1 MSLIDKKNE
10 AIAQLEGIVAKAK
23 TENRSFTAE
32 ERSSFDKIDAEIK
45 TLGEDIA
52 REARSAEHR
61 KNVETV
67 VEQRVLPAVGA
78 KKDDTLTQFRD
89 HVLRGLEARDLATG
103 NGVLVPNTID
113 AALRAV
119 VKALPGIE
127 AEAGVKVIRGFESYP
142 IFGDASAAWIAEGD
156 SITPGDVSTGSIS
169 LKPFALAAI
178 GKISDRLSAA
188 TNEDFVTDFVDA
200 FGEAIYLSQETAYWS
215 GSGVNQPEGLMTATG
230 VGSAIKSGSVSVTSG
245 SVVVKQLADL
255 TYKMS
260 PEFRSGAV
268 FVVCNAFLGA
278 LAGMVDTSGRPLN
291 IVTFVNNV
299 PYINGIK
306 VVVSPV
312 AVAATDGNT
321 VGALVNLKQYR
332 IGAFGNAA
340 YTYKRL
346 GELYAAS
353 LNSGHLVTTFKD
365 ARLGRAK
372 GIVRIVAA
380 A

>member
-45 TLGEDIA
+45 SLGEDIA
-52 REARSAEHR
+52 REARSMEYR
-61 KNVETV
+61 KNVEQV
-67 VEQRVLPAVGA
+67 VETRVLPAIGD
-78 KKDDTLTQFRD
+78 KKDAMLTQFRD
-89 HVLRGLEARDLATG
+89 HVLRGLECRDLASG
-103 NGVLVPNTID
+103 NGILIPTTID
-113 AALRAV
+113 VALRAV
-119 VKALPGIE
+119 VKALPGVE
-127 AEAGVKVIRGFESYP
+127 NEAGVKTIRGFESYP
-142 IFGDASAAWIAEGD
+142 IFGDASAAWVAEGD
-156 SITPGDVSTGSIS
+156 SINATDVSTGSIS
-169 LKPFALAAI
+169 LKPFALAAL
-178 GKISDRLSAA
+178 GKITDRLSAA
-188 TNEDFVTDFVDA
+188 TNEEFVTDFVDA

-230 VGSAIKSGSVSVTSG
+230 VGSAIQSGSVSVTSG
-245 SVVVKQLADL
+245 SVVAKQLADL

-260 PEFRSGAV
+260 PEFRAGAV

-278 LAGMVDTSGRPLN
+278 IAGMTDTTGRPLN
-291 IVTFVNNV
+291 LVTFINGV

-312 AVAATDGNT
+312 AVAATAGTT

-332 IGAFGNAA
+332 IGAFGNGA

-346 GELYAAS
+346 SELYATS
-353 LNSGHLVTTFKD
+353 LTSGHLLTAFKD
-365 ARLGRAK
+365 ARFGRTK